1 MRSWIS
7 PLSAFDFFG
16 LGREG
21 GEQSLRSVVEEQGD
35 RVHYFMVPMAR
46 MLSNQILLD
55 PEFKPGIAKYKTE
68 ANEEPQIVFRC
79 DAKEEFDERYVY
91 KAK

>member
-1 MRSWIS
+1 MR
-7 PLSAFDFFG
+7 
-16 LGREG
+16 ET
-21 GEQSLRSVVEEQGD
+21 VEEQGD

-55 PEFKPGIAKYKTE
+55 PEFQPGVPKYKTE

-79 DAKEEFDERYVY
+79 DAKEEFDER
-91 KAK
+91 